1 MGEAVL
7 AIFKRT
13 PIIVGVLII
22 CTISIPV
29 HSAVYVYRASDGS
42 LMLTDHVVKSSEYR
56 LLRKTANVRGAAA
69 IVQRGKRF
77 DRGNPSA
84 YDRLIQQTA
93 RAYGVDAALVKAVMH
108 AE

>member
-13 PIIVGVLII
+13 PSIVGVLII

-42 LMLTDHVVKSSEYR
+42 LMLTDHVVKLPPLCNEVSGSTVVIHR
-56 LLRKTANVRGAAA
+56 RMIGLFN
-69 IVQRGKRF
+69 KRH
-77 DRGNPSA
+77 
-84 YDRLIQQTA
+84 
-93 RAYGVDAALVKAVMH
+93 ALMVWTRR
-108 AE
+108 